1 MSSTTWFSG
10 RKISRIYIRTLSN
23 DISKHDHNSRR
34 HRAPDHDRKGIPR
47 AFIFCDVASTF
58 GGGTLTLGI
67 RRAGSTDDLMAI
79 DTVIPGDQDV
89 YLVGGLVELHY
100 TLAGSTSPSI
110 EILVRQGL

>member
-1 MSSTTWFSG
+1 MTLANTTITADGTG
-10 RKISRIYIRTLSN
+10 RLITTE
-23 DISKHDHNSRR
+23 
-34 HRAPDHDRKGIPR
+34 KGIPR

-100 TLAGSTSPSI
+100 TLTGSTTPSI
-110 EILVRQGL
+110 EILVSQGL